1 VSYAAGVNG
10 GGARSANLS
19 IGGQTFL
26 VTQSASTTL
35 TSASM
40 TLSPTSIGFGTV
52 QVGKASG
59 AKAVTLSNTG
69 GSGLTINSIA
79 LGGANPGDFTWSGT
93 CAVNGSLA
101 GGQSCTLSVTFKPLA
116 TGTRQATLSVGTTS
130 GSGGVALSGSGKKFG
145 RK

>member
-1 VSYAAGVNG
+1 VPAGGASGSTTLSTGSGCAWTASSSASWLSITSATSGTGSATVSYAAGANG

-52 QVGKASG
+52 QVG
-59 AKAVTLSNTG
+59 
-69 GSGLTINSIA
+69 
-79 LGGANPGDFTWSGT
+79 
-93 CAVNGSLA
+93 
-101 GGQSCTLSVTFKPLA
+101 
-116 TGTRQATLSVGTTS
+116 
-130 GSGGVALSGSGKKFG
+130 
-145 RK
+145 